1 MRTALRPRSGEI
13 HPVSAG
19 AGPQRSL
26 DRRIEARLRA
36 LPTSL
41 PGWWSWLAGAV
52 LLAAGA
58 AVLVHETR
66 GTLFWA
72 DEWQWILTR
81 RGGGL
86 HSLLAPHNS
95 HLSLV
100 PVLIYK
106 VLFAVVGLRHYWPY
120 RGVLISAD
128 LLCAALVFV
137 YAHRRVGGYYALLC
151 AALILF
157 FGPGWQDI
165 LWPFQIAWLVNIAAG
180 VGALLALDRE
190 DRAGDL
196 AACLLLGIA
205 LASTS
210 AGLALAIGLGIEV
223 LWRRRRRDLWIV
235 AIPLGLYVLW
245 WLGYQQTH
253 FQAHALVLVPRF
265 VFDSAAGTL
274 SALTGVAQINV
285 LNDAGDFLSWGAPLV
300 GLALIAAVWRL
311 RVLGHVPPRAAAL
324 GAILLA
330 FWLLTGVGRAYVV
343 AGPIVLT
350 STGDESRYLYMGA
363 VFAVLLI
370 VELAPRG
377 DRPSLVLG
385 AVVGVIAAA
394 ATVSNLGSLQAGARL
409 LRDQASYTQA
419 ELATLNLS
427 RPIVAPSYVSEGF
440 IFGIV
445 KARAWFA
452 AESVLGAPPLS
463 PALITQLPE
472 FAKVAADSQLLKIQT
487 LGLHE
492 PGPGAATAT
501 APPSV
506 EAAGSGTETAAGG
519 CINFRPAAFT
529 PSGATNSLTLTVP
542 AAGLLVR
549 TGGAG
554 ATVGLRRFSTQFLP
568 LGTVAPGASAELTI
582 KPDLAAQPWHA
593 QIAAPGSFTVCS
605 LG

>member
-19 AGPQRSL
+19 AGPHRSL

-41 PGWWSWLAGAV
+41 PRWWSWLAGAV

-120 RGVLISAD
+120 RGVLIGAD

-223 LWRRRRRDLWIV
+223 LWRRRRDLWIV

-311 RVLGHVPPRAAAL
+311 RVLGHVPPRAATL

-377 DRPSLVLG
+377 DRP
-385 AVVGVIAAA
+385 
-394 ATVSNLGSLQAGARL
+394 Q
-409 LRDQASYTQA
+409 
-419 ELATLNLS
+419 
-427 RPIVAPSYVSEGF
+427 
-440 IFGIV
+440 
-445 KARAWFA
+445 
-452 AESVLGAPPLS
+452 
-463 PALITQLPE
+463 
-472 FAKVAADSQLLKIQT
+472 
-487 LGLHE
+487 
-492 PGPGAATAT
+492 PG
-501 APPSV
+501 
-506 EAAGSGTETAAGG
+506 AGSGRRRDRRRGDGVEPRIAPSRREAAA
-519 CINFRPAAFT
+519 R
-529 PSGATNSLTLTVP
+529 SGQLHP
-542 AAGLLVR
+542 
-549 TGGAG
+549 GGARDAESQPADRG
-554 ATVGLRRFSTQFLP
+554 AELRLGGIHLRDRQGPRVVCRRVGPRR
-568 LGTVAPGASAELTI
+568 ASAVARADH
-582 KPDLAAQPWHA
+582 P
-593 QIAAPGSFTVCS
+593 APRVRQG
-605 LG
+605 GR